1 VGLTGEDFENA
12 LSAFQEF
19 DRDRD
24 GMLNRSDI
32 AYAMGL
38 DLKEQ
43 RVGLAMNALDID
55 GKGNVDFKAFT
66 IALCHLR
73 FDRPRSQTL
82 NPKP

>member
-1 VGLTGEDFENA
+1 
-12 LSAFQEF
+12 
-19 DRDRD
+19 
-24 GMLNRSDI
+24 MLNRSDI

-38 DLKEQ
+38 DLKEP

-73 FDRPRSQTL
+73 FDRPE
-82 NPKP
+82 P